1 MTHYKFILLDR
12 LQSFAEFSRAQSLFT
27 TDSGSQCSPAFR
39 RVGASSLT
47 LVHQYSQ
54 VRDPADLV
62 RDVIK
67 ADSAAVLVPELD
79 MELGIG
85 TLGGL
90 VTTVE
95 VRGGTVPEAAC
106 LRRAL
111 PCM

>member
-1 MTHYKFILLDR
+1 LLSD
-12 LQSFAEFSRAQSLFT
+12 QQISEQH
-27 TDSGSQCSPAFR
+27 PFR
-39 RVGASSLT
+39 RPAYK
-47 LVHQYSQ
+47 HQIISTNLGFVSQ
-54 VRDPADLV
+54 VRVPADLV

-95 VRGGTVPEAAC
+95 VRGSAVPAAVC
-106 LRRAL
+106 AAPCAAL
-111 PCM
+111 HM